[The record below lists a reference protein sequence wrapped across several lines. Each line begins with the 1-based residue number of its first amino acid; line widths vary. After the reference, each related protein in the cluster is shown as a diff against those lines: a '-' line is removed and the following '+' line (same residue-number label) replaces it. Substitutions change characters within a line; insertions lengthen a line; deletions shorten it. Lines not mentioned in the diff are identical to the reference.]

1 MAVHT
6 FAAIYIGTYDVSLK
20 VFEFMDK
27 KKFHQVDHIRARL
40 DLGSDAFVEGRI
52 GYERVEELC
61 ETLAQFKEIMES
73 YRVKDYEVYASAV
86 LRDAENEL
94 FVLNQVYL
102 RTGFR
107 VKVVSNSEHRFI
119 SYKSVAGQ
127 EAFEKMIQTSA
138 AVVDVGGASV
148 QITIFREGRL
158 ITTQHIEAGIMR
170 LYNLLSDRGHSLA
183 LYEKQIEEY
192 MNKKLEAFRAM
203 YMTETVDYV
212 ILISD
217 YATELIRKIDENEQK
232 KRQVKSEKFVKF
244 IDKLQKKTLEEITY
258 ELNLS
263 NDREPL
269 IIPAIILFKTLV
281 QSICPKTVWVPGA
294 NIQDGIAY
302 DYGQRNKLLSLT
314 HDFDSDV
321 LSAAHFLSQH
331 YNSYTPHIE
340 ALSKLSTKI
349 FDAMKKVHGLGK
361 RQRLLLEVAT
371 MLHDCGKY
379 VSLSES
385 PENAYHII
393 MSSEIIGLTHQE
405 REIVAMVVLYNT
417 LPLDPY
423 EELSDR
429 LSQADYLCVAKLS
442 AILRVAN
449 ALDQSHKQK
458 FKNIR
463 IAVKDRNLVFTV
475 EAFEDISLE
484 EALFEAKTAYF
495 ENIYSMKPIL
505 KQKRIYN
512 C

>member
-1 MAVHT
+1 MVVHT

-40 DLGSDAFVEGRI
+40 DLGSDAFAEGRI

-61 ETLAQFKEIMES
+61 ETLAQFKEIMDS
-73 YRVKDYEVYASAV
+73 YRVKDYEVFASAV

-102 RTGFR
+102 RTGFH

-183 LYEKQIEEY
+183 LYETQIEEY

-217 YATELIRKIDENEQK
+217 YATELIRKMDENEQK

-244 IDKLQKKTLEEITY
+244 IEKLQKKTLEEITY

-263 NDREPL
+263 NDHEPL

-302 DYGQRNKLLSLT
+302 DYGQSKKLLSLT
-314 HDFDSDV
+314 HDFDADV

-361 RQRLLLEVAT
+361 RQRLFTGSGNNVA
-371 MLHDCGKY
+371 
-379 VSLSES
+379 
-385 PENAYHII
+385 
-393 MSSEIIGLTHQE
+393 
-405 REIVAMVVLYNT
+405 
-417 LPLDPY
+417 
-423 EELSDR
+423 
-429 LSQADYLCVAKLS
+429 
-442 AILRVAN
+442 
-449 ALDQSHKQK
+449 
-458 FKNIR
+458 
-463 IAVKDRNLVFTV
+463 
-475 EAFEDISLE
+475 
-484 EALFEAKTAYF
+484 
-495 ENIYSMKPIL
+495 
-505 KQKRIYN
+505 
-512 C
+512 

>member
-244 IDKLQKKTLEEITY
+244 IDKLQIGRA
-258 ELNLS
+258 S
-263 NDREPL
+263 CRE
-269 IIPAIILFKTLV
+269 
-281 QSICPKTVWVPGA
+281 
-294 NIQDGIAY
+294 
-302 DYGQRNKLLSLT
+302 
-314 HDFDSDV
+314 
-321 LSAAHFLSQH
+321 
-331 YNSYTPHIE
+331 
-340 ALSKLSTKI
+340 
-349 FDAMKKVHGLGK
+349 
-361 RQRLLLEVAT
+361 
-371 MLHDCGKY
+371 
-379 VSLSES
+379 
-385 PENAYHII
+385 
-393 MSSEIIGLTHQE
+393 
-405 REIVAMVVLYNT
+405 
-417 LPLDPY
+417 
-423 EELSDR
+423 
-429 LSQADYLCVAKLS
+429 
-442 AILRVAN
+442 RV
-449 ALDQSHKQK
+449 
-458 FKNIR
+458 
-463 IAVKDRNLVFTV
+463 
-475 EAFEDISLE
+475 
-484 EALFEAKTAYF
+484 
-495 ENIYSMKPIL
+495 
-505 KQKRIYN
+505 
-512 C
+512 

>member
-40 DLGSDAFVEGRI
+40 DLGSDAFVEARI

-73 YRVKDYEVYASAV
+73 YRGKDYEVYASAV

-281 QSICPKTVWVPGA
+281 QSICTKTVWVPGS

-340 ALSKLSTKI
+340 VMSKLSTDI

-429 LSQADYLCVAKLS
+429 LSEDDYLCVAKLS

-463 IAVKDRNLVFTV
+463 ITVKERNLVFTV